1 MKKLSFICIV
11 CLCATL
17 QTNAQLRDTTLNMN
31 THKVDANSL
40 LLKSKKQKTA
50 AWIMLGGGAGITI
63 AGLAIISHDA
73 SWNTSQDVSQGVAAI
88 IAIVTLGG
96 FVPPDPV
103 EYKHSVAGPILAIV
117 GIGAMLSSIPLFNGA
132 AKNKRKANLM
142 LKDENVFFNPELN
155 IENHFVSLGIKI
167 NL

>member
-11 CLCATL
+11 CLCATT

-50 AWIMLGGGAGITI
+50 AWLMLGGGAGIAI
-63 AGLAIISHDA
+63 AGLAIMIHDA
-73 SWNTSQDVSQGVAAI
+73 SYDASAVITTVF
-88 IAIVTLGG
+88 TLGL
-96 FVPPDPV
+96 VIP
-103 EYKHSVAGPILAIV
+103 EEHKHSAAGPILAIA
-117 GIGAMLSSIPLFNGA
+117 GTGAMLGSIPLFTSA

-142 LKDENVFFNPELN
+142 VKDENVFFNPQLN
-155 IENHFVSLGIKI
+155 IKEHMLAIGVKI